1 MRLALIFLWSE
12 HPIMRRWLGRSSLFL
27 GALSLSVFTIAAQAA
42 GFEHVARL
50 ADKGFAISAQ
60 ARLLDSGEVLG
71 AINPAQSLSPASV
84 TKLYTAAASL
94 DRWGPQHRFT
104 TRFVSTGTL
113 DGNGV
118 LHGDLVLEGGGDPAL
133 TSEELWRLIQ
143 KLRELGVSSIDGQ
156 LVVSQWRFGP
166 VTCTTTDRCETQTE
180 GTNAYAALLS
190 SAAIN
195 YGNWCA
201 TVMPGIVG
209 QPARVTNCDTVAPTI
224 RIENDVTTVAAGGS
238 AKLYARRITDSQ
250 GDTLRVSG
258 QIPAGSYPRP
268 VYKASSDP
276 ADQTGQTLLSL
287 LRQSGITVSGGYAV
301 SRQAPPS
308 TAQALAAVEG
318 KPLQELL
325 LRTLNYSNNFMA
337 DTLALDLTS
346 GTQQNLPDAGR
357 ELERFATS
365 LPGHSAVTLRSGSGL
380 TPENRVSA
388 QSVNAL
394 LGAMYGR
401 ASLFPTFVAG
411 MQVPTNGPMHFI
423 RRGSQTFQDHVMVKT
438 GTLNEPVTVRAIA
451 GYFRTESGRWGS
463 FTVLVNGT
471 ASTPYLSWRETL
483 PMVSDDLTAM
493 IERH

>member
-1 MRLALIFLWSE
+1 MRQ
-12 HPIMRRWLGRSSLFL
+12 WLYRSSLVVGL
-27 GALSLSVFTIAAQAA
+27 LSLSVVSLAAHAA
-42 GFEHVARL
+42 GFDHVAKL
-50 ADKGFAISAQ
+50 ADKGFVISAQ
-60 ARLLDSGEVLG
+60 ARLLDNGEVLG
-71 AINPAQSLSPASV
+71 ALNPTQPLSPASV

-104 TRFVSTGTL
+104 TRFVSTGSL
-113 DGNGV
+113 DDNGV

-143 KLRELGVSSIDGQ
+143 KLRELGVSSVDGQ

-166 VTCTTTDRCETQTE
+166 VTCATTDRCATRTE
-180 GTNAYAALLS
+180 GTNAYASLLS

-195 YGNWCA
+195 YGSWCA
-201 TVMPGIVG
+201 TVMPGVVG
-209 QPARVTNCDTVAPTI
+209 QPARITSCDTVAPTL
-224 RIENDVTTVAAGGS
+224 RIQNDVTTVAAAGS
-238 AKLYARRITDSQ
+238 ANLYAKRVTDSQ

-287 LRQSGITVSGGYAV
+287 LRQSGIPISGGYAV
-301 SRQAPPS
+301 SREAPPL
-308 TAQALAAVEG
+308 TAKSLAAVEG

-346 GTQQNLPDAGR
+346 GAQQNLPDAGR
-357 ELERFATS
+357 ELERFAAG
-365 LPGHSAVTLRSGSGL
+365 LPGHGAVTLRSGSGL

-388 QSVNAL
+388 QSLNAL

-423 RRGSQTFQDHVMVKT
+423 RRGSQTFQDHVMIKT

-463 FTVLVNGT
+463 FSVLVNGT
-471 ASTPYLSWRETL
+471 ASTPYLSWRDTL
-483 PMVSDDLTAM
+483 PMISNDLTAM
-493 IERH
+493 IERY